1 MSAYIY
7 EPTGASGG
15 LDLSH
20 FYNLLY
26 LESYPPLPLNSRG
39 PQGKHMQS
47 FVAFVFALVSTERAY
62 NIPVD
67 LDLEGLT

>member
-1 MSAYIY
+1 M
-7 EPTGASGG
+7 
-15 LDLSH
+15 
-20 FYNLLY
+20 NLLARQEDWISATSIIFY
-26 LESYPPLPLNSRG
+26 TSKSYPPLPLNSRG